1 MSNIALAARFARREF
16 RGGLRGF
23 RVFVICL
30 TLGVA
35 AIAGVGSV
43 SESVTGGIE
52 RDARSLL
59 GGDISLRLLHRPI
72 TAEQRSYISDRGDL
86 SEVIEMRAMARSAG
100 DRAAK
105 RSLVELKAVDGAY
118 PLVGTLETE
127 SGEELGAVLGQE
139 GRPLGRGG
147 GAKPAH
153 QAWSRDRR
161 RTPHRRRRLP
171 DQFRHQAGAGPGGH
185 DNELRPAGDGPQGGP
200 GGNRPHPA
208 GQLDPLPLS
217 DRHRRGCRREGLG
230 G

>member
-1 MSNIALAARFARREF
+1 MSNIALAARFARREL

-59 GGDISLRLLHRPI
+59 GGDISLRLLHRPV

-127 SGEELGAVLGQE
+127 SGEELGAVLARRDGLWGAAVEQNLLTK
-139 GRPLGRGG
+139 LGLGIGG
-147 GAKPAH
+147 
-153 QAWSRDRR
+153 
-161 RTPHRRRRLP
+161 
-171 DQFRHQAGAGPGGH
+171 
-185 DNELRPAGDGPQGGP
+185 ELRIG
-200 GGNRPHPA
+200 
-208 GQLDPLPLS
+208 
-217 DRHRRGCRREGLG
+217 EGTFRTEWPR
-230 G
+230 